1 MDREEQGSGCLKV
14 ARKTHKVGGQKGNKN
29 SVAHG
34 CYQHF
39 SRVDRRTKEGKLISH
54 IEASLAD
61 ALGGDL
67 SPQEILSVQ
76 RASVIAWRCSRFEK
90 HILSGNGNTPE
101 SLERN
106 YLSWVRALMD
116 ILRTLGLERRTRN
129 VTDLALELMPSRK
142 QSL

>member
-14 ARKTHKVGGQKGNKN
+14 ARKTHKVGGQRGNKN
-29 SVAHG
+29 SVVHG

-116 ILRTLGLERRTRN
+116 ILRTLGLERRAKEI
-129 VTDLALELMPSRK
+129 TDLQTYLAQKDAE
-142 QSL
+142 Q